1 MVLDSD
7 NNRSQP
13 LTEQRS
19 MSEARVIGNWDKA
32 KDFGNYGQSNR
43 NWGGMHINPSI
54 SEACHWLSSCSVCAS
69 AR

>member
-1 MVLDSD
+1 
-7 NNRSQP
+7 
-13 LTEQRS
+13 